1 MAQQVLHYRQFYAAF
16 HEVRGKRMAQK
27 MDAALASHTALFQR
41 AVIDALP
48 GMSTHRLTGFFAKE
62 KPRDVMTGF
71 TLTLRSPVVFQL
83 FEQTFA

>member
-1 MAQQVLHYRQFYAAF
+1 
-16 HEVRGKRMAQK
+16 MAQK

-48 GMSTHRLTGFFAKE
+48 GISTHRFTGFFAKE

-71 TLTLRSPVVFQL
+71 TLTLRSPVVF
-83 FEQTFA
+83 